1 MFLFKDIHGARKV
14 ELILN
19 YNVKKKNKEKLL
31 RGDEL
36 YSDQKS
42 IP

>member
-19 YNVKKKNKEKLL
+19 YNVKKKEKLL

-42 IP
+42 TP

>member
-19 YNVKKKNKEKLL
+19 YNVKKKKKRKTSE
-31 RGDEL
+31 R
-36 YSDQKS
+36 
-42 IP
+42 